1 LNRFQKQLD
10 AFWSPDKKS
19 AAMKEEQIK
28 EFLAELGQ
36 TATEPVRPGLGEE
49 IKQRIPHRLSR
60 HKIGWDTVNII
71 IDLRLSKSVAA
82 AVIIITMI
90 LLLNLLGGRESIGG
104 GIIKDGMLL
113 ISYWRGAGENQVS
126 ITRSKYEHLLD
137 RGENVIW
144 YGYSIDVKDANSVL
158 MQRKLPDGTYELTFA
173 DGHEKQVNS
182 EQLVK
187 LLTRMLEKRTK

>member
-1 LNRFQKQLD
+1 M
-10 AFWSPDKKS
+10 KS

-28 EFLAELGQ
+28 KLLNELGPRI
-36 TATEPVRPGLGEE
+36 TEPVRPGLGEE
-49 IKQRIPHRLSR
+49 IKQRIPHKLSR

-82 AVIIITMI
+82 AAIIITMI
-90 LLLNLLGGRESIGG
+90 LLLNLFGGRELTGG

-113 ISYWRGAGENQVS
+113 IKYWGGSGEDQVS
-126 ITRSKYEHLLD
+126 IYRSRYEHMLD

-158 MQRKLPDGTYELTFA
+158 MQRKLPDGKYQLTFV

-182 EQLVK
+182 EQLVE
-187 LLTRMLEKRTK
+187 LLTRMLERRTK